1 MQATDFIYDGH
12 KLSDCGFMICT
23 FSSGGTDV
31 VTAGSNITFN
41 SVKQHSGIYYAQSD
55 TEYGECFTTTFDI
68 CKVNNLASGADITLD
83 EFRSLMRW
91 LNRREFCTFSLIDS
105 YDESWNAI
113 YFEGSFNIER
123 INFAGRLIGLTLT
136 FQSNRPFGVGASITK
151 TLTASSAGQAC
162 SLTNESDEL
171 GVLYPDTVI
180 ITCKGNGNLSITNSL
195 DDWTVYIANCTT
207 NEIITMQC
215 TNQIITSSIS
225 SHKLYND
232 FNFHF
237 FRLYREYNNKQN
249 NYTISIPCEIKV
261 TYRPVI
267 KVVF

>member
-12 KLSDCGFMICT
+12 KLSDFGFMICT
-23 FSSGGTDV
+23 FNSGGTDV

-41 SVKQHSGIYYAQSD
+41 SLKQYGGVYYAQTD

-68 CKVNNLASGADITLD
+68 CKVNNLASGADITLE
-83 EFRSLMRW
+83 EFRALMRW
-91 LNRREFCTFSLIDS
+91 LNRREFCTFSLVDD
-105 YDESWNAI
+105 YDKSWNTI

-136 FQSNRPFGVGASITK
+136 FQSNRPFGVGPAITE
-151 TLTASSAGQAC
+151 TLTATSANQVC
-162 SLTNESDEL
+162 SLTNESDEI
-171 GVLYPDTVI
+171 GALYPETAV
-180 ITCKGNGNLSITNSL
+180 ITCKKSGTLSISNSI
-195 DDWTVYIANCTT
+195 DDWTVYIANCTAG
-207 NEIITMQC
+207 EIITMQC
-215 TNQIITSSIS
+215 SSQIITSSLS

-232 FNFHF
+232 FNFNF
-237 FRLYREYNNKQN
+237 LRLYREYDNKQN
-249 NYTISIPCEIKV
+249 DYTISIPCEIKI